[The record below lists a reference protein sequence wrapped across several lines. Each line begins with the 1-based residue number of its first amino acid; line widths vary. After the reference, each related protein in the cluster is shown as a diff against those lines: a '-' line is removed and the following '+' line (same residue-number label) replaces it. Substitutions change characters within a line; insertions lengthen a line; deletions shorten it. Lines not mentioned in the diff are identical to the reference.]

1 MSSQLPSMAKCKE
14 MVGLHRSVPPPGQ
27 ESAIWKLRAA
37 EDQRNTRYPQRVLLA
52 YTADSYWRRRA
63 EFESDQ
69 PEMVAFLIRNWAKE
83 LGGGLMK
90 ELWAC
95 SVAKITGRFGTRLD
109 RSGPR
114 PADHFGSFRD
124 AMTGNDRN

>member
-1 MSSQLPSMAKCKE
+1 MAEFTE
-14 MVGLHRSVPPPGQ
+14 MVGLHHCVPPPGQ

-83 LGGGLMK
+83 LGGGLVK
-90 ELWAC
+90 ELWAW
-95 SVAKITGRFGTRLD
+95 SGAKITGRFGMRLD
-109 RSGPR
+109 RSDSR
-114 PADHFGSFRD
+114 PADYPDISTTR
-124 AMTGNDRN
+124 